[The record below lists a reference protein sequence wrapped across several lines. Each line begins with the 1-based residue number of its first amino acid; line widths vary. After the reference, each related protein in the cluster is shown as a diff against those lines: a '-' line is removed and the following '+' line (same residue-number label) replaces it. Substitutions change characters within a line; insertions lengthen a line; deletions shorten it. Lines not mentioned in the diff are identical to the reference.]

1 MWLKHAVIKKMNPIH
16 PAIQYASPSAEASFV
31 VIYSPMNGRAL
42 DVIATNNLFWEE
54 MEARTKLFQ
63 HVMII
68 DTVNDPVK
76 YNYWKEVLNVHE
88 SGLSVLEARN
98 TILEQMA
105 ENMGIK

>member
-1 MWLKHAVIKKMNPIH
+1 MNPIH
-16 PAIQYASPSAEASFV
+16 PAIQYASPSEEASFV
-31 VIYSPMNGRAL
+31 VIFSPMNGRAL

-76 YNYWKEVLNVHE
+76 YSYWKEVCELHTE
-88 SGLSVLEARN
+88 GMSVLEAR
-98 TILEQMA
+98 THILDKMA
-105 ENMGIK
+105 ENMGIS